1 MKTFKLLLATL
12 LLATLCRDV
21 CAKQGSFNNATSLG
35 VQQREFRIVETF
47 TVNAVAARFIGV
59 YPNQSFKYTGRTT
72 LKVGIYND
80 GSASVI
86 GIGKNLIP
94 RPYPIRVAVFQNDYT
109 FECSTGQIIYCFNT
123 SRLE

>member
-35 VQQREFRIVETF
+35 VQQRELRIVETF

-72 LKVGIYND
+72 LKVAIFND

-86 GIGKNLIP
+86 GIGKSNCG
-94 RPYPIRVAVFQNDYT
+94 PYPIRVAVFQNDYT
-109 FECSTGQIIYCFNT
+109 FECSTCQIIYCFNT